1 MEKVFQNVYST
12 LPHIEGILFL
22 KRGEAQD
29 NPLTDR
35 EIKDTLDSFFVF
47 IPVKNREIL
56 KKVRGVHSLSDL
68 YYSPKN
74 ACTEVME
81 IRMARE

>member
-1 MEKVFQNVYST
+1 M
-12 LPHIEGILFL
+12 
-22 KRGEAQD
+22 
-29 NPLTDR
+29 TDR
-35 EIKDTLDSFFVF
+35 EIKDILDSFFVF

-74 ACTEVME
+74 ACTEIME